1 MSDEEEHGNHER
13 WVISYADFITLLFA
27 TFVAL
32 YACSIVDQTKMEAFS
47 ASVHSALN
55 ASWSEKVLFKPLSTN
70 PVYSNNPSA
79 AAPQRTFIVA
89 EERCIETAE
98 DKEEQEKKARVIKEE
113 LEDLE
118 ENEELAGQMKVEQRG
133 KDVVVS
139 LLSAGLFSS
148 ARAELQ
154 DEGVGLIAELAKSL
168 EEYEDIQLRVE
179 GHTDNRPLLPG
190 AKYRDNWELSS
201 ARATTVVHELVTSHG
216 FEPEKLVVAGL
227 GEFHPVESNETQ
239 EGRARNRRIDIVIQQ
254 PKPPTEAVDARETPK
269 TKLQSKKK
277 PHAHE
282 EDSHEEGSH

>member
-1 MSDEEEHGNHER
+1 MSDEEEHGDHER

-70 PVYSNNPSA
+70 PVYSDNPSA

-98 DKEEQEKKARVIKEE
+98 DKEEQEKKARVITEE
-113 LEDLE
+113 LQDLE
-118 ENEELAGQMKVEQRG
+118 ENEELAGHMKVEQRG

-154 DEGVGLIAELAKSL
+154 AEGDGLISELAKSL
-168 EEYEDIQLRVE
+168 QEYEDIQLRVE
-179 GHTDNRPLLPG
+179 GHTDNRPLMPG
-190 AKYRDNWELSS
+190 ARYRDNWELSS
-201 ARATTVVHELVTSHG
+201 ARATTVVNELVSKHG
-216 FEPEKLVVAGL
+216 FQPEKLVVAGL
-227 GEFHPVESNETQ
+227 GEFHPVDTNETD

-254 PKPPTEAVDARETPK
+254 PKPPTEEVDAREKPK
-269 TKLQSKKK
+269 TQLR
-277 PHAHE
+277 
-282 EDSHEEGSH
+282 